1 MREAA
6 ALSDF
11 NMNVIVLSRMN
22 AERLSYTDYS
32 SDKVII
38 SISTPGDEKAE
49 FDSNNKTIKDILYLD
64 FYDISY
70 NSQEIFKGYEPMA
83 DEDAVKIRDFVLK
96 WKDKVDT
103 IWVHCDAG
111 ILRSA
116 GVAAG
121 ILEAL
126 GKDNSYIFDSKMYFP
141 NLLCYR
147 KILNAFKSK

>member
-1 MREAA
+1 ME
-6 ALSDF
+6 F
-11 NMNVIVLSRMN
+11 VILNKSK
-22 AERLSYTDYS
+22 AQRLSYTDYS

-38 SISTPGDEKAE
+38 SIRTPGDEKAK
-49 FDSNNKTIKDILYLD
+49 FDSNNKTIKDILYLE

-70 NSQEIFKGYEPMA
+70 NSQEIFKGYAPMT
-83 DEDAVKIRDFVLK
+83 DEDAVKIKDFVLK

-111 ILRSA
+111 ISRSA

-121 ILEAL
+121 ILE
-126 GKDNSYIFDSKMYFP
+126 GFGEDTSFIFDSKMYFP

-147 KILNAFKSK
+147 KTLNTFKCI

>member
-1 MREAA
+1 MKEAA

-11 NMNVIVLSRMN
+11 NMNVIVLSRMK
-22 AERLSYTDYS
+22 AERLTYTDYS

-49 FDSNNKTIKDILYLD
+49 FDSNNITIKDILYLE

-70 NSQEIFKGYEPMA
+70 NSQEVFKGYESMS

-96 WKDKVDT
+96 WKGKVDT

-111 ILRSA
+111 ISRSA

-121 ILEAL
+121 ILEVL
-126 GKDNSYIFDSKMYFP
+126 GEDNSYIFDSKMYFP

-147 KILNAFKSK
+147 KTLNAFNIE

>member
-1 MREAA
+1 
-6 ALSDF
+6 
-11 NMNVIVLSRMN
+11 MNVIVLNKSK
-22 AERLSYTDYS
+22 AQRLSYKDIL

-38 SISTPGDEKAE
+38 SIRTPGDEKAK
-49 FDSNNKTIKDILYLD
+49 FDSNNKTIKDILYLE

-70 NSQEIFKGYEPMA
+70 NSLEIFRGYTPMT
-83 DEDAVKIRDFVLK
+83 DNDAIQIRDFVLK

-103 IWVHCDAG
+103 LWIHCDAG
-111 ILRSA
+111 ISRSA

-126 GKDNSYIFDSKMYFP
+126 GEDSSPIFDSNMYFP

-147 KILNAFKSK
+147 KTLNAFIRE

>member
-1 MREAA
+1 MIMK
-6 ALSDF
+6 F
-11 NMNVIVLSRMN
+11 VILNKSK

-111 ILRSA
+111 ISRSA

>member
-1 MREAA
+1 MKEAA

-11 NMNVIVLSRMN
+11 NINVIVLSRMN
-22 AERLSYTDYS
+22 AERLSYTDYL

-38 SISTPGDEKAE
+38 SIRTPGDEKAE
-49 FDSNNKTIKDILYLD
+49 FDRNNKTIKDILYLE
-64 FYDISY
+64 FYDINY
-70 NSQEIFKGYEPMA
+70 NSHEIFKGYEPMS

-96 WKDKVDT
+96 WKDEVDT
-103 IWVHCDAG
+103 TWVHCDAG
-111 ILRSA
+111 ISRSA

-126 GKDNSYIFDSKMYFP
+126 GEDNSYIFDSKMYFP

-147 KILNAFKSK
+147 KMLNAFHTE

>member
-1 MREAA
+1 MII
-6 ALSDF
+6 
-11 NMNVIVLSRMN
+11 IVLSRMK

-38 SISTPGDEKAE
+38 SIRTPGDKKAE
-49 FDSNNKTIKDILYLD
+49 FDKNNKTIKDILYLE

-70 NSQEIFKGYEPMA
+70 NSQEIFKGYEPMT
-83 DEDAVKIRDFVLK
+83 DEDAVKIKDFVLK
-96 WKDKVDT
+96 WTDKVDT

-111 ILRSA
+111 ISRSA

-147 KILNAFKSK
+147 KTLNAFINQ